1 MTDRTPLYPGRVK
14 MTPVSGQANIYDM
27 ERADQPTQEGTP
39 LNKATLLSDAS
50 AAALGLAGD
59 DPTVDEAWAALM
71 PGGVGDIRITTRA
84 DLGDNWLLCNGDRVS
99 AAEYPELAEILSS
112 RLKTQ
117 WFQAKDIWSGNQYRF
132 RINCITYANGY
143 WVAGGLLYD
152 SAGMSSSSSYKY
164 QGAIAYATSPDGDW
178 TIKPI
183 FGGDTSDTIGITCI
197 TYTNGYWV
205 VGGGRQIGSNYYARI
220 NYATDLTGTWSG
232 KDLWSNTTSCNRI
245 NCVTYANGYWVVG
258 GCYMTT
264 NKCYARIAYS
274 TSISGAWTTKDLDD
288 DTDSSPEIYCVTYAD
303 GYWVAGGTRTFY
315 GQIYNTTDLA
325 GTWGSKSL
333 WSNTQYGG
341 SCVRSITYVN
351 GLWVAAG
358 DKNSGGAYSFYGVVA
373 YSTSFTGTWTTI
385 MPMGSGYSSIYSI
398 TYADGKWVVGGST
411 GANVAARIAYTTDL
425 AGDWT
430 TKDLWGN
437 GTTKYNCIYGI
448 AYADGRWVAAGQSYD
463 GTTYSGRI
471 SYSTDDGVLPL
482 ISIDDAYAY
491 IRG

>member
-39 LNKATLLSDAS
+39 LNKATLLSDAT

-59 DPTVDEAWAALM
+59 DPTVDEALATLM
-71 PGGVGDIRITTRA
+71 PGWVGDIRITARA
-84 DLGDNWLLCNGDRVS
+84 DLGDNWLLCNGDQVS
-99 AAEYPELAEILSS
+99 AAEYPELAGILSS
-112 RLKTQ
+112 RLKNK

-183 FGGDTSDTIGITCI
+183 FGGDGVNTIGIICI
-197 TYTNGYWV
+197 TYANGYWV

-220 NYATDLTGTWSG
+220 NYTTDLTGTWTGS
-232 KDLWSNTTSCNRI
+232 DLWYNTTSYNQI

-258 GCYMTT
+258 GCYMTSSKT
-264 NKCYARIAYS
+264 YSRIAYN
-274 TSISGAWTTKDLDD
+274 TTISGTWTTKDLDS
-288 DTDSSPEIYCVTYAD
+288 DTDGNPKIYCITYAD
-303 GYWVAGGTRTFY
+303 GNWVAGGLY
-315 GQIYNTTDLA
+315 GYGAKIYYTTSPA
-325 GTWGSKSL
+325 GTWTSKSL
-333 WSNTQYGG
+333 WSNGQYAG
-341 SCVRSITYVN
+341 SSVRRITYVN

-358 DKNSGGAYSFYGVVA
+358 NKASSSNSGYGAFGCAADPS
-373 YSTSFTGTWTTI
+373 GTWTTHYLDDLI
-385 MPMGSGYSSIYSI
+385 AIEDIAYANGYWVVCGQGYS
-398 TYADGKWVVGGST
+398 GSEIH
-411 GANVAARIAYTTDL
+411 ARIAYTTDL

-430 TKDLWGN
+430 TKYLWGD
-437 GTTKYNCIYGI
+437 GTTNYNCIYGI

-471 SYSTDDGVLPL
+471 SYSTDDGILPL